1 VPFLIALLLLII
13 IWRVRALLCLT
24 RLHAQSRHITGVL
37 IKARIGT
44 QAANAA
50 AAFLNYLPFV
60 LV

>member
-1 VPFLIALLLLII
+1 MAG
-13 IWRVRALLCLT
+13 AHCCLT
-24 RLHAQSRHITGVL
+24 GCMRHITGVL

-60 LV
+60 FV

>member
-1 VPFLIALLLLII
+1 LLII
-13 IWRVRALLCLT
+13 IWRVRALLFN

-44 QAANAA
+44 RAANAA

>member
-1 VPFLIALLLLII
+1 M
-13 IWRVRALLCLT
+13 VR
-24 RLHAQSRHITGVL
+24 HHIVGAL

-60 LV
+60 FCIIRTGGI